1 MTSASPATVGEEAD
15 VDFGRFGR
23 ALAQRWW
30 LLVAGLLA
38 GAVIGYVSSLGGS
51 RVYRSDSVVY
61 LGQPLGILGG
71 NQVQSLNTNPSSAR
85 AIVKSEA
92 AIHRAS
98 AKSVMTPPRL
108 RHGTSVTPVPGPVAP
123 LAQHPLIP
131 I

>member
-1 MTSASPATVGEEAD
+1 MTAVPPASAGDEAD

-23 ALAQRWW
+23 AFAQRWW
-30 LLVAGLLA
+30 LLIAGLVA
-38 GAVIGYVSSLGGS
+38 GAVIGYLSSLGGT

-92 AIHRAS
+92 AIHRVSVKSGMTAS
-98 AKSVMTPPRL
+98 QL
-108 RHGTSVTPVPGPVAP
+108 RNGTSVTPVAGAVVK
-123 LAQHPLIP
+123 
-131 I
+131 